1 MTSHDVPTLL
11 AILFC
16 VLLATAL
23 VAFNEGN
30 RVLPGGGLKLKRV
43 FASGGE

>member
-1 MTSHDVPTLL
+1 MTSHDVPTPL

-23 VAFNEGN
+23 TWWLSMRAIEYFLEG
-30 RVLPGGGLKLKRV
+30 G
-43 FASGGE
+43 

>member
-23 VAFNEGN
+23 TWWLSMRAIEYFLEG
-30 RVLPGGGLKLKRV
+30 G
-43 FASGGE
+43 

>member
-1 MTSHDVPTLL
+1 MTRREIPTLL

-23 VAFNEGN
+23 TWWLSMRAIEYFLQNWG
-30 RVLPGGGLKLKRV
+30 
-43 FASGGE
+43 